1 LSNEFPFTYV
11 LQTVSYL
18 LEETIVIGISFA
30 RLTGSKRNLLALLA
44 SSVVLTAGCSYQP
57 YTAPAGNPMNAPATL
72 SGNVHGGNQPVA
84 GAAITLWFAG
94 QVGNPSFPATKGATT
109 TSDSQGFFS
118 FTRDTTGGSHDGTT
132 NTYACP
138 TSVPSSLVYVLSQG
152 GNTQNNGVAA

>member
-94 QVGNPSFPATKGATT
+94 QVGNPSF
-109 TSDSQGFFS
+109 SC
-118 FTRDTTGGSHDGTT
+118 H
-132 NTYACP
+132 
-138 TSVPSSLVYVLSQG
+138 
-152 GNTQNNGVAA
+152 